1 MIGRLLIK
9 TSCDCWPVSGLTLKT
24 GLCLLLNFANL
35 PVIGPNFQNL
45 PVIGP
50 SFENWAVIGPTFE
63 SWPVIGPNFENWPV
77 IGPTF
82 ENWLVIGPWAC
93 LGECVSLLPSWCPD
107 SRRWKPVQEQQHN
120 KYNNLKKTSFY
131 ALITPDCTYTF

>member
-1 MIGRLLIK
+1 M
-9 TSCDCWPVSGLTLKT
+9 
-24 GLCLLLNFANL
+24 
-35 PVIGPNFQNL
+35 IGPNFQNL

-50 SFENWAVIGPTFE
+50 SFENWAAIGPTFE
-63 SWPVIGPNFENWPV
+63 SWPVIGPNFENWPE